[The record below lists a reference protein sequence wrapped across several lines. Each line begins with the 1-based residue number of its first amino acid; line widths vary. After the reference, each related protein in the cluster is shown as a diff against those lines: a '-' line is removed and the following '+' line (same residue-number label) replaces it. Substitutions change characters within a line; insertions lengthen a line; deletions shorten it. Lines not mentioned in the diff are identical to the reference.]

1 MKEMTRIK
9 KKPKPERLFVIY
21 DEDELPL
28 FVGNNK
34 ELREYLEKNYTREE
48 QATLDIVTI
57 EEDEED
63 Y

>member
-1 MKEMTRIK
+1 MN

-28 FVGNNK
+28 FVGNNR

>member
-1 MKEMTRIK
+1 MK
-9 KKPKPERLFVIY
+9 KKPKAERLFVIY

-34 ELREYLEKNYTREE
+34 ELREHLEKNYTREE
-48 QATLDIVTI
+48 QATLEIVTI
-57 EEDEED
+57 DDEEEED

>member
-1 MKEMTRIK
+1 MSNKK
-9 KKPKPERLFVIY
+9 KKPGRLFVIY
-21 DEDELPL
+21 DEDELPV

-48 QATLDIVTI
+48 QATLEIVTI
-57 EEDEED
+57 EDDEED